1 MYEFYPTVEV
11 ATRERQIKS
20 LIYNIFVNFDND
32 YEYKVLKED
41 ISDHHGQMVDFMHS
55 FDSSAEKLPCVMKIR
70 VFSRDKLAQL
80 NIDLGNI
87 CWERVFQSE
96 DVDSAYNIFT
106 ESLVQTFKS
115 IAFPLQPGGSIT
127 EEKHNNIECR
137 RNP

>member
-1 MYEFYPTVEV
+1 MYEFHPTVEV
-11 ATRERQIKS
+11 ATRERQRKS

-55 FDSSAEKLPCVMKIR
+55 FDSSAENLPCLMKKR

-80 NIDLGNI
+80 NIELGNI

-106 ESLVQTFKS
+106 ESLVQAFKQVCP
-115 IAFPLQPGGSIT
+115 I
-127 EEKHNNIECR
+127 K
-137 RNP
+137 